1 MKMKSKYKL
10 AFVES
15 VPYILVLIVIGLALY
30 LNALIV
36 QDTVTQLQA
45 EGIGYGLL
53 TGLIGAE
60 VFSLYFIKVL
70 DIEKRQLELEVKDRD
85 GKIEKFVKELERIK
99 KKV

>member
-1 MKMKSKYKL
+1 MKSKYKL

-15 VPYILVLIVIGLALY
+15 IPYIIVLIVIGLALY

-36 QDTVTQLQA
+36 QDTITQLQA
-45 EGIGYGLL
+45 ESIGYGLL
-53 TGLIGAE
+53 TGIIGAE

-85 GKIEKFVKELERIK
+85 KKLERLEKEYLEIK
-99 KKV
+99 NR

>member
-1 MKMKSKYKL
+1 MKSKYKL